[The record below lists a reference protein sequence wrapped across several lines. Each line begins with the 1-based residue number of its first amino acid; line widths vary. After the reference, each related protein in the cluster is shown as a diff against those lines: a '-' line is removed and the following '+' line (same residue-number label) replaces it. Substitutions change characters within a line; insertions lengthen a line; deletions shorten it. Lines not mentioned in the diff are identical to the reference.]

1 MAIVSLSCSEG
12 LTSVVKEPYEDSA
25 GTAGASAIIPGGIN
39 DRFTRKASLT
49 PNGEQI

>member
-1 MAIVSLSCSEG
+1 MAIVSLSCPER

-25 GTAGASAIIPGGIN
+25 GTPGASAIIPGKIN
-39 DRFTRKASLT
+39 DRFAGKVSLT